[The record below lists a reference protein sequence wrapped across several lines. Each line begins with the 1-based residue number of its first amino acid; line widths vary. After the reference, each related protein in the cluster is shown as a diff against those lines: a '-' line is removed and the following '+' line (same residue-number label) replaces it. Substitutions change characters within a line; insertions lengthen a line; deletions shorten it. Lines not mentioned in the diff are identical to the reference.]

1 MSAAAQRPAPAERHD
16 SPENQ
21 EWRARVRQFAEEKI
35 GPLSAKMDRTA
46 SLDATLREELFA
58 AGLMS
63 VEIPRG
69 YGGTGGT
76 LCQLIL
82 TIEEVARVDPGI
94 AVGVHVHNV
103 LVAGSLL
110 RHATGDQRRKYLPL
124 LATGK
129 IGAFALSEEQA
140 GSDAF
145 ALTTL
150 AREDDGGYLLHGRKR
165 WTSNARNADLLLTF
179 ALLDDGGPTAFVV
192 PADAPGVSMEN
203 RVEQLGVR
211 AAATSDVVFDGT
223 PVRAAQRIGPPGGGQ
238 TVAMGGLDLGRLGIA
253 AQMVGLAQ
261 GALDVAVGYS
271 RSRVQFGN
279 RIADYQGVQFPLA
292 DVASQLAAARALL
305 YETVGLFQRDADPVE
320 RIRGTAMAKYTA
332 SQVAER
338 AASVA
343 VETLG
348 GNGFT
353 DAYPVERFYRDAK
366 AGKIYEGTSNVLLR
380 TIASIMIGVSPGD

>member
-192 PADAPGVSMEN
+192 PADAPGVSVEN
-203 RVEQLGVR
+203 RVEQMGVR

>member
-1 MSAAAQRPAPAERHD
+1 MSATPQRPAPAERHD

-76 LCQLIL
+76 LCQLVL

-145 ALTTL
+145 ALTTV

-203 RVEQLGVR
+203 RVEQMGVR

-253 AQMVGLAQ
+253 AQMIGLAQ

>member
-1 MSAAAQRPAPAERHD
+1 MTTTPDHPDHPDNRK
-16 SPENQ
+16 
-21 EWRARVRQFAEEKI
+21 WREHVRRFAEQEI
-35 GPLSAKMDRTA
+35 APLSATMDKT
-46 SLDATLREELFA
+46 ATLDPTLRQRLFSS
-58 AGLMS
+58 GLMS

-69 YGGTGGT
+69 YGGAGGT

-82 TIEEVARVDPGI
+82 TIEEVARVDPGV
-94 AVGVHVHNV
+94 AVGIHVHNV
-103 LVAGSLL
+103 LVAGTLL
-110 RHATGDQRRKYLPL
+110 RHASGDQRRQYLPQ
-124 LATGK
+124 LATSR

-145 ALTTL
+145 ALATT
-150 AREDDGGYLLHGRKR
+150 ARHEGTGYLLTGRKR
-165 WTSNARNADLLLTF
+165 WTSNARNADLLLAF

-192 PADAPGVSMEN
+192 PVDAPGVSLDH

-211 AAATSDVVFDGT
+211 AAATSDVVFDRT
-223 PVRAAQRIGPPGGGQ
+223 PVRTAQRVGPPGGGQ
-238 TVAMGGLDLGRLGIA
+238 TVAMAGLDLGRLGIA

-261 GALDVAVGYS
+261 GALEAAVGYS
-271 RSRVQFGN
+271 RHREQFGS

-292 DVASQLAAARALL
+292 AAAAHLAAARALL
-305 YETVGLFQRDADPVE
+305 YQAVDLCTRGTDPVE
-320 RIRGTAMAKYTA
+320 LMRLTAMAKYVA
-332 SQVAER
+332 SEVAER

-348 GNGFT
+348 GNGYT

-380 TIASIMIGVSPGD
+380 TIASTLIGTGRHD